1 MSFRRFRYFVAVA
14 ERESFSRA
22 AADLNI
28 AQSALSRHI
37 TNLEHVVGARLLERS
52 KHGARMTPVGRA
64 LFEDARRLLGQVDA
78 AYDHARRVAEGATGQ
93 LSVSLI
99 RLAVLSPLATAA
111 IADYIAARP
120 RVDLQLTNLSSAEQ
134 VAALRNRK
142 IDAGFMIERSNLLP
156 EVDHLPVLSDR
167 FIVVMAENHPL
178 AEKDV
183 VGIDDLR
190 DIPFVT
196 LSMNQYWLGQAKLLV
211 ECHAHAFQPKAELE
225 VADVFMQLAMVARGV
240 GVAFVNESARNALPM
255 GVVMRPVRELQISLD
270 VELVW
275 MRANEDPLLADFIDC
290 VRKRVRERDEACAGG
305 GEG

>member
-37 TNLEHVVGARLLERS
+37 ANLEHQVGARLLERS
-52 KHGARMTPVGRA
+52 KHGTRLTPVGRA
-64 LFEDARRLLGQVDA
+64 MFEDVRHVLGQVDA
-78 AYDHARRVAEGATGQ
+78 AYDHARRVAEGSTGQ
-93 LSVSLI
+93 LSVSMI
-99 RLAVLSPLATAA
+99 RLAVLSPLATGA

-120 RVDLQLTNLSSAEQ
+120 RVDLQLTNLTSSEQ
-134 VAALRNRK
+134 LVALRSRK
-142 IDAGFMIERSNLLP
+142 IDAGFTIERPNSLP
-156 EVDHLPVLSDR
+156 ELDHLPVLSDR

-183 VGIDDLR
+183 VSIDDLR
-190 DIPFVT
+190 EEPFVT

-211 ECHAHAFQPKAELE
+211 ECHSHAFRPRSALE
-225 VADVFMQLAMVARGV
+225 VADVFMQLAMVGRGV
-240 GVAFVNESARNALPM
+240 GVAFVNESSRNALPM

-275 MRANEDPLLADFIDC
+275 MRGNMDPLLADFIDC
-290 VRKRVRERDEACAGG
+290 VRERVRERDGLMGAAG
-305 GEG
+305 

>member
-22 AADLNI
+22 ASDLNI

-37 TNLEHVVGARLLERS
+37 ANLEHTVGARLLERS
-52 KHGARMTPVGRA
+52 KHGTRLTPVGRA
-64 LFEDARRLLGQVDA
+64 MFEDARRLLGQVDA
-78 AYDHARRVAEGATGQ
+78 AYDHARRVAEGSTGQ

-99 RLAVLSPLATAA
+99 RLAVLSPLATGA

-120 RVDLQLTNLSSAEQ
+120 RVDLQLTNLTSSEQ
-134 VAALRNRK
+134 LVALRNRK
-142 IDAGFMIERSNLLP
+142 IDAGFTIERPNSLP
-156 EVDHLPVLSDR
+156 ELDHLPVLSDR
-167 FIVVMAENHPL
+167 FIVVMAQDHPL
-178 AEKDV
+178 AEKDEV
-183 VGIDDLR
+183 SIEDLR
-190 DIPFVT
+190 EEPFVT

-211 ECHAHAFQPKAELE
+211 ECHAHAFRPRSGLE

-240 GVAFVNESARNALPM
+240 GVAFVNESSRNALPM

-275 MRANEDPLLADFIDC
+275 MRANKDPLLAAFIDC
-290 VRKRVRERDEACAGG
+290 VRERVIARENLISAPL
-305 GEG
+305 